1 MPRQDDLEQYE
12 ATEAQSL
19 LHLFAAMRPPPAVQ
33 APPDFRAKVL
43 RQVEQRRA
51 HRGVLGVLAT
61 AGQSLRD
68 YHVRWLSPLWHPPL
82 AGELV
87 TAADTSAQEQVF
99 SLDDGEIRVTCE
111 WRAAY
116 QDQPAMLRIT
126 WQAHITLPGDFW
138 VRFTRLDDP
147 TAVLAEVRLGS
158 ALEGEEVFTAHALG
172 FDPTQEPWALTLLLK
187 EPHG

>member
-51 HRGVLGVLAT
+51 RRGVRGLVAA

-68 YHVRWLSPLWHPPL
+68 SRVRWLSPLCPPL
-82 AGELV
+82 LAP
-87 TAADTSAQEQVF
+87 TAAAPSAQEHVF
-99 SLDDGEIRVTCE
+99 HLTDGDIKVTCT
-111 WRAAY
+111 WRTPRP
-116 QDQPAMLRIT
+116 DQPGRLRVA
-126 WQAHITLPGDFW
+126 WHAHVALPVEFW
-138 VRFTRLDDP
+138 IRFTRPDDP
-147 TAVLAEVRLGS
+147 AALLAEVHLGNF
-158 ALEGEEVFTAHALG
+158 LEGEKVFTAGRLG
-172 FDPTQEPWALTLLLK
+172 FDPAREPWAFAILLR